1 MDGKVGQERN
11 GKVRC
16 ELYPGDAFLALPAD
30 AFIALAVASLLGLSL
45 GCITKSALSAQR
57 CWSNPHLLSS
67 TVALF

>member
-45 GCITKSALSAQR
+45 GCITKSALSAQ
-57 CWSNPHLLSS
+57 
-67 TVALF
+67 